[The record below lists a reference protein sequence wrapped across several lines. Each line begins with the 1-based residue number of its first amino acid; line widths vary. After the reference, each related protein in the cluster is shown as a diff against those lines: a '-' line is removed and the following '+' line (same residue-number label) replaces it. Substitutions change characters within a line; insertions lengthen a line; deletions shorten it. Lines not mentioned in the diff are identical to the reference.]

1 MKQFDLTGL
10 NKAIS
15 TQYNDYKGL
24 VAIDTHDGSGLFDL
38 AKDFGIDTK
47 KWFVYGA
54 SCYDSEPIGKHEL
67 SISMLLIDKDIYGSS
82 FDDISKRN
90 DTIPLVERRISVPY
104 SDLGKYI
111 KRVNIGVVSSL
122 SAHITVSFPDEL

>member
-10 NKAIS
+10 DQAIS
-15 TQYNDYKGL
+15 TQYNDYKGI

-38 AKDFGIDTK
+38 TKDFGIDTE

-54 SCYDSEPIGKHEL
+54 SCYDSEPIGKREL
-67 SISMLLIDKDIYGSS
+67 SVSLLLIDKAIYGSS
-82 FDDISKRN
+82 FDDISKYN

-104 SDLGKYI
+104 SDLGKYF

-122 SAHITVSFPDEL
+122 SAHITIKMPEEL